1 MDDATLTIS
10 SKNYSSWSLRGW
22 LMTKFSGLSFRENV
36 ISADD
41 PSMRDELLLL
51 SSSFLVPCLNHA
63 GLNVWDTLAIG
74 EYLNEIKPEA
84 HLLPKDPIK
93 RTRCRSICGEM
104 HSGFSSLRSALPV
117 NLQGDFPNFKVWK
130 RAQADIDRITTI
142 WRECL
147 DLYGG
152 PFLMGERSM
161 ADAMYAPVVTRFLT
175 YHVKLDPIC
184 EAYCRK
190 IMAMPEMIEWVEAA
204 KQEPRQLEELE
215 VEF

>member
-84 HLLPKDPIK
+84 ASPAEGPNQADALPLDLRGDAFRLQFPALGLA
-93 RTRCRSICGEM
+93 GEFAGRFSELQGVETS
-104 HSGFSSLRSALPV
+104 SGRYRPHHHDLAGVSRSLR
-117 NLQGDFPNFKVWK
+117 
-130 RAQADIDRITTI
+130 R
-142 WRECL
+142 
-147 DLYGG
+147 
-152 PFLMGERSM
+152 PFLLGERSM

-175 YHVKLDPIC
+175 YHVKLDRYA

-190 IMAMPEMIEWVEAA
+190 IMAMPEMIEWIEAA